1 MEIIRILMQHKD
13 EEKLVVQRSQSFS
26 WVINSLKLLSIPPV
40 SHLLNQDH
48 LPQQDNYKGHLANP
62 AAAHDFR

>member
-40 SHLLNQDH
+40 SHLLNQDL
-48 LPQQDNYKGHLANP
+48 LPLQDNYKGHLANLAP
-62 AAAHDFR
+62 ARDFR